1 LPVDQRTELKQS
13 NENRATAYSE
23 AICCGAR
30 MRLHHIA
37 AFVLAGWYLMVPP
50 RYVIGIPMANWERRA
65 VFDTKAKCENAAT
78 LVQGILPP
86 DDVTIAY
93 PGPGY
98 DPQLNSPRGPIS
110 TERR

>member
-1 LPVDQRTELKQS
+1 MNLR
-13 NENRATAYSE
+13 
-23 AICCGAR
+23 
-30 MRLHHIA
+30 HA
-37 AFVLAGWYLMVPP
+37 AALGLVVWYLMVPP

-86 DDVTIAY
+86 DDLTIAN

-98 DPQLNSPRGPIS
+98 DPQLNSPQCVSSDDPRLAN
-110 TERR
+110 